1 MTDRHIRGSI
11 RAGVGDPGEQDAFR
25 EQVRE
30 AMAHWASGV
39 TIVAATDGAIIH
51 AVTVTAFMSVSLDPP
66 LVLVGLGG
74 NASVL
79 PLLTP
84 DTRFGISVLTE
95 NQRRTAS
102 MFTDPAPI
110 GREVFDLTD
119 VPLVKDSLVALTCSV
134 KDRLYVGDHT
144 LVVANVE
151 AVGGALSG
159 GPLIRYERAWAKL
172 AR

>member
-1 MTDRHIRGSI
+1 MTGRRISGSAS
-11 RAGVGDPGEQDAFR
+11 AGSREPAEQGALRD
-25 EQVRE
+25 QVRE

-39 TIVAATDGAIIH
+39 TIVAASDGPTIH

-84 DTRFGISVLTE
+84 AQRFGISILADSQ
-95 NQRRTAS
+95 QRAAS

-110 GREVFDLTD
+110 GREVFDTTD
-119 VPLVKDSLVALTCSV
+119 VPLVKNALVTLTCCV
-134 KDRLYVGDHT
+134 EEHLFAGDHT
-144 LVVANVE
+144 VILAAVEKVSGDTSQKPLV
-151 AVGGALSG
+151 
-159 GPLIRYERAWAKL
+159 RYARAWTTLK
-172 AR
+172 R